1 MHGMTSIAAS
11 STSLVDPLFVGAMSR
26 GEALKASSAAL
37 RAAGVENA
45 DREAR
50 LLLFAASG
58 LGAID
63 LIVEP
68 GAALGEAAAAQLER
82 FLARRAAREPLS
94 RIAGQRE
101 FWSLELAISPNVL
114 DPRPDTETVVEAALA
129 AFASRREEKLRILDL
144 GAGSG
149 AILCALLS
157 ELPNAFGVAAEIS
170 PEAAGVA
177 RANLAAL
184 GFAARSS
191 VVVGSWAE
199 ALDGR
204 FDIVVSNPPY
214 IASAEIDNLAPE
226 VRRHD
231 PRLAL
236 DGGGDGLD
244 AYRAIAGSLGRIIA
258 PRGAFFLEIGAGQ
271 AEAVSSLLAE
281 AGMGDVALVSDLA
294 GHDRVAQGRP
304 LATVDQNKQGVEKA
318 AKQGSW
324 RKTKKRLVLSSES
337 SSARSPSESRAAAG
351 SAGACRAPAPTRS
364 RLTTSRETSSVGN
377 TLDKVAAN

>member
-1 MHGMTSIAAS
+1 MPGMTSTAAS
-11 STSLVDPLFVGAMSR
+11 STSLANPRFVGATSR
-26 GEALKASSAAL
+26 GEAFRASTATL

-50 LLLFAASG
+50 LLLVAASG
-58 LGAID
+58 LGAVD

-68 GAALGEAAAAQLER
+68 GAALGETAAAQLER
-82 FLARRAAREPLS
+82 FLARRAAHEPLS
-94 RIAGQRE
+94 RIVGQRE

-129 AFASRREEKLRILDL
+129 AFAGRREEKLRILDL

-191 VVVGSWAE
+191 VVVGRWAE
-199 ALDGR
+199 AVDGR

-226 VRRHD
+226 VRGHD

-236 DGGGDGLD
+236 DGGRDGLD
-244 AYRAIAGSLGRIIA
+244 AYRAIAGALGRIIA

-271 AEAVSSLLAE
+271 GEAVSRLMAE
-281 AGMGDVALVSDLA
+281 AGMGDLALIRDLA
-294 GHDRVAQGRP
+294 GRDRVARGRP
-304 LATVDQNKQGVEKA
+304 LAAADQDKQGVAQA
-318 AKQGSW
+318 AKQGPW
-324 RKTKKRLVLSSES
+324 RETKKRLVLSSES
-337 SSARSPSESRAAAG
+337 SSAPSPSESRAAAG
-351 SAGACRAPAPTRS
+351 SAGACRAQRQP
-364 RLTTSRETSSVGN
+364 LEID
-377 TLDKVAAN
+377 DKQRDIIRRRYAR